1 MRRSLSSASGAVLLI
16 QTLFILFLLLKEA
29 KCSSSRVQFQLYEFQ
44 RKLHQHKTSFS
55 SFPAPTPKMPPSYN
69 TCEFS
74 LSPKSNGR
82 VFYPIGYGADPSGGH
97 DSASAI
103 YDALLDAAK
112 HGKRPDFFLLP
123 GITDLGGVIIDLQG
137 GDFRVD
143 RPIRFPPGIG
153 NIVVQGG
160 TLRASA
166 KFPGDR
172 HLIELWAPDST
183 TTRKHSNTKTTGDI
197 FSNRKDRNNDG
208 MKYEDITFRDILFDS
223 GFRGGGLLVIDSI
236 RIRIVDCFFIRFTTQ
251 GIMVKRG
258 HETFVSG
265 CFLGQHLTD
274 GGDPD
279 EKHYTGAG
287 IDIASTDNAITD
299 VAVFSARI
307 GIVLRGNANVVTG
320 VHCYNKANG
329 FGGVG
334 ILVQSAQNRITNPY
348 LDFNS
353 IVIEDPHQVHVSGGF
368 FIGGGNIVLKS
379 SIMGRIS
386 GLNIINNMFTGGMDD
401 SVPSVVLKG
410 SFGSIDQV
418 VVDQNV
424 VDGMR
429 LKSTVAK
436 LRALPVGMNGT
447 RWKADFSSILLF
459 PDKINHVEYSFF
471 VRGGGDGGFP
481 DTHAVTNVSSNVVV
495 IESQRAVS
503 AVVSVSVDQYNLI
516 GEEKL

>member
-1 MRRSLSSASGAVLLI
+1 MRGSLSSGSSGAVLLLLLI
-16 QTLFILFLLLKEA
+16 QTLFLLLKEA
-29 KCSSSRVQFQLYEFQ
+29 KCSSRVQFQLYQFQ
-44 RKLHQHKTSFS
+44 RKLHQQHKTS
-55 SFPAPTPKMPPSYN
+55 
-69 TCEFS
+69 EFS
-74 LSPKSNGR
+74 LSPKQQQQQSNGR
-82 VFYPIGYGADPSGGH
+82 MFYPIGYGADPSGAH

-103 YDALLDAAK
+103 YDSLLDAAK
-112 HGKRPDFFLLP
+112 LGKGPDFSLLP
-123 GITDLGGVIIDLQG
+123 GITDLGGVTIDLQG

-160 TLRASA
+160 TLRASD

-183 TTRKHSNTKTTGDI
+183 TRKHSNTMKTGDF
-197 FSNRKDRNNDG
+197 FSNRKDWNNDG

-223 GFRGGGLLVIDSI
+223 GLRGGGLLVIDSI
-236 RIRIVDCFFIRFTTQ
+236 RIRIVDCFFLRFTTQ
-251 GIMVKRG
+251 GIMVERG

-279 EKHYTGAG
+279 EKHYTGTG

-299 VAVFSARI
+299 VAVFSAGI

-329 FGGVG
+329 LGGVG
-334 ILVQSAQNRITNPY
+334 ILVRSAHNRITNPY

-368 FIGGGNIVLKS
+368 FLGGGNIVLKP
-379 SIMGRIS
+379 SITGRIS
-386 GLNIINNMFTGGMDD
+386 GLNIINNMFAGTNDTI
-401 SVPSVVLKG
+401 PSVVLDG

-429 LKSTVAK
+429 LISTVAK
-436 LRALPVGMNGT
+436 SRALPVGKNGT
-447 RWKADFSSILLF
+447 RWRANFSSILLF

-471 VRGGGDGGFP
+471 VRGGGGGRIGDGGFP
-481 DTHAVTNVSSNVVV
+481 HAHAVTNVSSNVVV
-495 IESQRAVS
+495 IESQPAVS

-516 GEEKL
+516 GEGKL